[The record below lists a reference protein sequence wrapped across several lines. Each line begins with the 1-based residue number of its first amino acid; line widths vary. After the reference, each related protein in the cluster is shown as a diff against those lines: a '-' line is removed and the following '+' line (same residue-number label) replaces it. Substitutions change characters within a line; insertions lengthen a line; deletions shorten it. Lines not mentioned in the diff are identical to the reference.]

1 MCFVNENTRAMG
13 GHHIT
18 QLYKMSKIAVH
29 RINTFDDHQLAPSLL
44 TAQRNVERG
53 RIVMLEF
60 LRATPRQNR
69 TVTKTQMRAVVQNR
83 DVALPQQAGNRT
95 QRAAKS
101 AVEKHGV
108 LAVEKLRDA
117 PFEFAVEIGH
127 A

>member
-1 MCFVNENTRAMG
+1 
-13 GHHIT
+13 
-18 QLYKMSKIAVH
+18 
-29 RINTFDDHQLAPSLL
+29 
-44 TAQRNVERG
+44 
-53 RIVMLEF
+53 MLEF

-101 AVEKHGV
+101 TVEKHRV
-108 LAVEKLRDA
+108 LAVEKFRDV